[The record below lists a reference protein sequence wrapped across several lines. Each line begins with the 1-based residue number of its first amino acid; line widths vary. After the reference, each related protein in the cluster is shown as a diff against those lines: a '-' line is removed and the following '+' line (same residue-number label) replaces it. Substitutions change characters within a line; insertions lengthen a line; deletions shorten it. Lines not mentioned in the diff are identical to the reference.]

1 MPCLFQRGVNMT
13 ALLIILQSRF
23 IDISLVKYIADLIKV
38 DSNVL
43 EAFCSAKRTCV
54 WSSISDKNR
63 LTFYDKRKCLCW
75 SANVSD
81 HSEESSKYWVVLL
94 FLSNDS
100 PPLYHCASNKRGEK
114 YFVRCVIVFI
124 CHNFCWQF
132 LTCTMFYS
140 SNERKGQPLSL
151 RCFVFQ

>member
-1 MPCLFQRGVNMT
+1 MT

-94 FLSNDS
+94 FLSNDF
-100 PPLYHCASNKRGEK
+100 PPPFIIVLQIKGGRNILYVVSLYSFVIIFVDNSWHVLCFTVLTREKAS
-114 YFVRCVIVFI
+114 
-124 CHNFCWQF
+124 H
-132 LTCTMFYS
+132 
-140 SNERKGQPLSL
+140 
-151 RCFVFQ
+151 